1 MATSGTIEGNWVD
14 YGGNHFW
21 AKGEWKITTPDTTH
35 VKMSM
40 DVYVIIGPWHYEDL
54 SNFKMQVA
62 FTDSESW
69 WPSGGKAS
77 TASGYINNQ
86 SSSSS
91 TSPYYIGNV
100 SWTYEKTSSAL
111 VLRPWLRVW
120 DDYLG
125 TGYSTASSSS
135 SVYTIPA
142 ITTSYT
148 VTYNANGGSGAP
160 ASQTKQKDVTLKLS
174 TTTPTRTGYTFK
186 GWGTSSTTTTVSYAA
201 GANYTKNAN
210 ITLYAIWT
218 PVKYTVTYNANG
230 GSGAPASQQKT
241 HGVTLTLS
249 STKPTRS
256 NYTFAGW
263 GTSSTATTVSY
274 AAGAKYTTNK
284 TITLYALWNRTITYN
299 KNNSSATGTMA
310 NTTAILNK
318 TFTLRANAFK
328 LLHYNFAG
336 WATSSSGSVAYADK
350 GTYPKTGAN
359 QTLYA
364 KWEPKTTN
372 TIRYAAGSN
381 QTGVTNL
388 PADQTKYQ
396 GETLTLSETIPERP
410 AAADDT
416 EYEFSKWTTAADGS
430 GSSYAAGGSYT
441 LDASP
446 NSVITL
452 YAQWITDPSN
462 VIYTYT
468 FKTDANTIYNTNS
481 KMHTNDSY
489 TIPSN
494 TPTKDH
500 YIFGGWTLETL
511 VDYTDEEEDTEGYEI
526 YQPNDPCNIQQ
537 DSTFYALWIPE
548 SYTIT
553 FNSNAPLDNNG
564 NSQIVRNMPQTQYK
578 QYTREYEIS
587 PVIPLTDNYVFKYWA
602 SENLSI
608 EEIQNLEEDSSII
621 VLNPEDENQN
631 KISDDTYFQQH
642 NNNLT
647 LYAIWELEEK
657 SHVRINIGEN
667 IPSYGWIDLYSQ
679 GEWDAGVNY
688 QDAGANSAHILWFAH
703 SKLQALKFKVDNE
716 I

>member
-1 MATSGTIEGNWVD
+1 MATSGVIEGNWVD

-21 AKGEWKITTPDTTH
+21 ARGNWSISETTTKYT
-35 VKMSM
+35 VSM

-54 SNFKMQVA
+54 SNFKIQYK
-62 FTDSESW
+62 FKSSESW
-69 WPSGGKAS
+69 YPSSGITS
-77 TASGYINNQ
+77 SASGYIDN
-86 SSSSS
+86 SGSSSS
-91 TSPYYIGNV
+91 TSPRKIGTV
-100 SWTYEKTSSAL
+100 SWTYDKGTSAAAI
-111 VLRPWLRVW
+111 RPYLRVW
-120 DDYLG
+120 DYYLG
-125 TGYSTASSSS
+125 TGYSTASASST
-135 SVYTIPA
+135 VYTVPA
-142 ITTSYT
+142 LVTSYT

-174 TTTPTRTGYTFK
+174 TTIPTRTGYTFK

-241 HGVTLTLS
+241 YGVTLTLS
-249 STKPTRS
+249 KTKPTRS
-256 NYTFAGW
+256 DYTFAGW

-274 AAGAKYTTNK
+274 TAGAKYTANK
-284 TITLYALWNRTITYN
+284 AVVLYALWNRTITYN

-310 NTTAILNK
+310 NTVAILNK
-318 TFTLRANAFK
+318 TFTLRTNAFK

-381 QTGVTNL
+381 QTGITNL
-388 PADQTKYQ
+388 PADQIKYQ
-396 GETLTLSETIPERP
+396 GETLILSETIPERP
-410 AAADDT
+410 PAADDT
-416 EYEFSKWTTAADGS
+416 EYVFSKWTTSANGS
-430 GSSYAAGGSYT
+430 GSSYVAGGSYT
-441 LDASP
+441 SDASP
-446 NSVITL
+446 NSIITL

-462 VIYTYT
+462 VVYTYT
-468 FKTDANTIYNTNS
+468 FKTDADTVYNTDS
-481 KMHTNDSY
+481 KTHANDSY

-500 YIFGGWTLETL
+500 YIFEGWTLETL
-511 VDYTDEEEDTEGYEI
+511 VDYTDEENEEEYEI
-526 YQPNDPCNIQQ
+526 YQPGDPCNIQQ
-537 DSTFYALWIPE
+537 DSVFYALWIPE

-553 FNSNAPLDNNG
+553 FDSNAPLDNN
-564 NSQIVRNMPQTQYK
+564 NPQIVRNMPLTQYK
-578 QYTREYEIS
+578 QYTKEYEIPS
-587 PVIPLTDNYVFKYWA
+587 IIPSTDNYIFKYWA
-602 SENLSI
+602 SERLTI
-608 EEIQNLEEDSSII
+608 EEIQDLEEDSSVII
-621 VLNPEDENQN
+621 LNPEDENQN
-631 KISDDTYFQQH
+631 IISDDTYFQQH

-647 LYAIWELEEK
+647 LYAIWELDEK
-657 SHVRINIGEN
+657 SHARINIGEN
-667 IPSYGWIDLYSQ
+667 IPNYGWIDLYSQ
-679 GEWDAGVNY
+679 GEWNAGVNY

-703 SKLQALKFKVDNE
+703 SKLQALKFKIDNGT
-716 I
+716 